1 MNSSVLLD
9 TGPLVA
15 MLDKRDQQHRW
26 ATDVAARFPRPWHTC
41 EPVVTEACYL
51 LRDLPDGVRAILNM
65 LQQRLVTIDLHLAED
80 AEPVDD
86 LMRRY
91 ENVPMS
97 LADACLVRMSELTAD
112 GVVLTLDSDFRV
124 YRRHGRKSIP
134 LLLPPTG

>member
-1 MNSSVLLD
+1 MSSSVLLD

-15 MLDKRDQQHRW
+15 MLDKRDQHHRW
-26 ATDVAARFPRPWHTC
+26 AADVAARFPHPWHTC

-51 LRDLPDGVRAILNM
+51 LRALPDGVRAILNM
-65 LQQRLVTIDLHLAED
+65 LRQRLVTIDLHLAEE
-80 AEPVDD
+80 AEPVDL

-112 GVVLTLDSDFRV
+112 CVVLTIDSDFRI
-124 YRRHGRKSIP
+124 YRRNGRKSIP
-134 LLLPPTG
+134 LLTPPEA